1 MQVAEYVAVRLSAD
15 RAQVINE
22 AAAWLVARG
31 EARQAGYLAKDVARV
46 LSQSGYLFAE
56 VTTARPLNVAAKA
69 DIESYLKVQTGAT
82 TVELAESI
90 NPRVIGGV
98 RIETP
103 TAILEGTVHNK
114 LVNLVEGM
122 SR

>member
-1 MQVAEYVAVRLSAD
+1 MQVAEYVAGRLSAD

-31 EARQAGYLAKDVARV
+31 KARQAGYLAKDVARV